1 MKKHKL
7 HIAILLLMTGLLLW
21 SCSTQ
26 NNTAKS
32 RFFHAFNTKYNIYYN
47 GSQAFIDGALEK
59 ENRNKDNFTEM
70 IPLYTVGNKDSKEL
84 GLGSF
89 QKSIEKCEKA
99 IKLHSITRRPV
110 WDKNRRKTERD
121 REWLNR
127 RECGCSWVEHNSILD
142 SLTRLPQPSPT

>member
-1 MKKHKL
+1 ML
-7 HIAILLLMTGLLLW
+7 TTCLLW

-59 ENRNKDNFTEM
+59 ENGNKDNFTEI
-70 IPLYTVGNKDSKEL
+70 IPLYTVGNKTSTNL
-84 GLGSF
+84 GMANF
-89 QKSIEKCEKA
+89 QRSIEKCEKA

-110 WDKNRRKTERD
+110 WDKNHRKTVIDAIKSKPGKKLRCPESKPC
-121 REWLNR
+121 E
-127 RECGCSWVEHNSILD
+127 
-142 SLTRLPQPSPT
+142 